1 VKSDQFQNNLSFIQ
15 SIVNQIEDE
24 IADEVNIKKLADD
37 MGVSAWHF
45 QRLFKSLVGDTLG
58 NYLRGRRL
66 TRAAQLLTDSQLGII
81 DIAMESGFNSH
92 EAFSRSFKSHFDLT
106 PKAFRQ
112 SPPKITLKEK
122 PVLSDTLF
130 HHLDQELDRV
140 PNIVLRPA
148 FSISGFS
155 IDIPSP
161 FLTGESYCDL
171 VETPWRK
178 LIEISHQ
185 KGLSTSIPYYGLTAS
200 TSGDFTEE
208 QIQYIAGIESKYLSD
223 NTEAE
228 RYQFPE
234 QLIAVFDVNT
244 VDEFSVGKTMD
255 YIYGYWLPNSEYNRG
270 KGSDYEIIHNVS
282 GFEMGGLK
290 SQYVVPL
297 QPKEKN

>member
-1 VKSDQFQNNLSFIQ
+1 
-15 SIVNQIEDE
+15 
-24 IADEVNIKKLADD
+24 
-37 MGVSAWHF
+37 MGISAWHF

-66 TRAAQLLTDSQLGII
+66 TRAAQLLTNSQLGII

-92 EAFSRSFKSHFDLT
+92 EAFSRSFKSHFSLT

-112 SPPKITLKEK
+112 SPPIVTLKDKPLLSEK
-122 PVLSDTLF
+122 LF

-140 PNIVLRPA
+140 PNISLRPA
-148 FSISGFS
+148 FSIAGFS
-155 IDIPSP
+155 INIPSP
-161 FLTGESYCDL
+161 FLTGESYCEL
-171 VETPWRK
+171 IELPWRQ
-178 LIEISHQ
+178 LIEVSSQ
-185 KGLSTSIPYYGLTAS
+185 KGLLDSIPYYGLTAS
-200 TSGDFTEE
+200 PSGDFTEE
-208 QIQYIAGIESKYLSD
+208 NIQYIAGIETTHLSD
-223 NTEAE
+223 TTETE
-228 RYQFPE
+228 HYSFPE
-234 QLIAVFDVNT
+234 QLIAVFNVNT

-297 QPKEKN
+297 QPKNK